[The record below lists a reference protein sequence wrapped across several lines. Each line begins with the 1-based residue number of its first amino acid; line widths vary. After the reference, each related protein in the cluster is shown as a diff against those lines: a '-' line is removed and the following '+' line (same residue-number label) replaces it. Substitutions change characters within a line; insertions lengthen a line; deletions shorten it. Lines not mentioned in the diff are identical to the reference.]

1 MNFPNFEGQY
11 VTGLATVICCKLATA
26 RNVQRR
32 MIAPARLVR
41 FSPGELSRPDYWIR
55 IAFGGLARWDAVHF
69 LHIAHYGYTFEN
81 SLAFFPL
88 FPTLIHYL
96 TLIWSW
102 TMPFIHFS
110 SALILTAVTLNFVVF
125 ILCGQLLY
133 ALCLLLTKSI
143 KVALIASIIFSLNPA
158 SIFFSAIYSEGIYM
172 LFTLSAMFTLYAD
185 PGLPFI
191 RHVVAAL
198 LFSFAFATRLNPASI
213 FFSAIYSEGIY
224 MLFTLSAMF
233 TLYADPGLP
242 FIRHVVAALLF
253 SFAFATR
260 SNGILNFGYI
270 MFQLLVET
278 IYSASLRKYIWQRDC
293 GTVML
298 KVLPHGT
305 RTHNRFCS
313 SNATSNSSTELL
325 PDSVRQY
332 AVENNLVLP
341 DDLKKPIWCKQKR
354 SMLNPMP
361 VFYVHIQKKYWQVEP
376 FGYWQLKKLPC
387 FLMASPVVFFVA
399 YGSLVELNRLRTLRG
414 SLFVALWYSLQ
425 DPCSLIPFLVHSL
438 LLTALA
444 LVLYNVEV
452 LTRIT
457 FSSSPFI
464 YLVLAQY
471 MDHRTPLITLEDV
484 QYPTLLPF
492 LTNFSRTHWSHLLLL
507 LYLL

>member
-1 MNFPNFEGQY
+1 
-11 VTGLATVICCKLATA
+11 
-26 RNVQRR
+26 
-32 MIAPARLVR
+32 
-41 FSPGELSRPDYWIR
+41 
-55 IAFGGLARWDAVHF
+55 
-69 LHIAHYGYTFEN
+69 
-81 SLAFFPL
+81 
-88 FPTLIHYL
+88 
-96 TLIWSW
+96 
-102 TMPFIHFS
+102 
-110 SALILTAVTLNFVVF
+110 
-125 ILCGQLLY
+125 
-133 ALCLLLTKSI
+133 
-143 KVALIASIIFSLNPA
+143 
-158 SIFFSAIYSEGIYM
+158 
-172 LFTLSAMFTLYAD
+172 
-185 PGLPFI
+185 
-191 RHVVAAL
+191 
-198 LFSFAFATRLNPASI
+198 
-213 FFSAIYSEGIY
+213 
-224 MLFTLSAMF
+224 
-233 TLYADPGLP
+233 
-242 FIRHVVAALLF
+242 
-253 SFAFATR
+253 
-260 SNGILNFGYI
+260 

-298 KVLPHGT
+298 KFTHFIPNKFQLFRFIAVITICWIIFCSQVLPHGT
-305 RTHNRFCS
+305 RMHNRFCS
-313 SNATSNSSTELL
+313 SNATNNSSTELV
-325 PDSVRQY
+325 PDPVRQY

-341 DDLKKPIWCKQKR
+341 DDLKKPSWCKQKR

-399 YGSLVELNRLRTLRG
+399 CGSLVELNRLRTLRG
-414 SLFVALWYSLQ
+414 SIFVALWYSLQ

-507 LYLL
+507 LYLLGYLYIGTLLFVNWLPFT